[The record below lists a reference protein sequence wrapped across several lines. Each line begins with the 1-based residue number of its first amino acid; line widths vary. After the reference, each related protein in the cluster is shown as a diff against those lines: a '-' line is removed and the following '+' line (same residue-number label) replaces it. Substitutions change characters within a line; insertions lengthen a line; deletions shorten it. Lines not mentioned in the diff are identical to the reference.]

1 MDKSILANFEEPDPN
16 CLFNYL
22 LDTTAFNRFADHRDW
37 LDIAEKSLELGFHY
51 YKTAN
56 QDYELSVVEQRPM
69 TRTVF
74 PIQR

>member
-37 LDIAEKSLELGFHY
+37 LDIAEKSLELG
-51 YKTAN
+51 
-56 QDYELSVVEQRPM
+56 LQRC
-69 TRTVF
+69 TKGT
-74 PIQR
+74 